1 MSNKSWSKLPSRGG
15 NGCRG
20 MEEPKWHF
28 GICYSTFN
36 RLRTLTCHPSSSWA
50 SEVKGERQHAVGH
63 CFCLPHYSLRGTR
76 ANQHPAKCSVIG
88 CVYSVLAWFHAWL
101 DCRIPFEENGLP
113 LFVHEIVCTWV
124 GQICIFRAVCI
135 CVGLEWSA
143 IKGVRWGSIKVLFVI
158 MVVFPHNQIW
168 KQDTDFRISF
178 SFTLLVTIYT

>member
-20 MEEPKWHF
+20 WRNRSGTLVFVILPSTDYARWLVILHPVGQVKWRENVNTPLVTASV
-28 GICYSTFN
+28 Y
-36 RLRTLTCHPSSSWA
+36 LTIAC
-50 SEVKGERQHAVGH
+50 G
-63 CFCLPHYSLRGTR
+63 GTR

-124 GQICIFRAVCI
+124 GQICIFRAVCM
-135 CVGLEWSA
+135 CGT
-143 IKGVRWGSIKVLFVI
+143 GVRCHKGCQMRKYKSFVCN
-158 MVVFPHNQIW
+158 HGG
-168 KQDTDFRISF
+168 F
-178 SFTLLVTIYT
+178 SPQSNLKTGHRL

>member
-101 DCRIPFEENGLP
+101 DCRIPFEEKGLP
-113 LFVHEIVCTWV
+113 LLAYEIVCTWV
-124 GQICIFRAVCI
+124 GRICIFRAVC
-135 CVGLEWSA
+135 VGHISSCMCGT
-143 IKGVRWGSIKVLFVI
+143 GVRCHKGCQMRKCKSFVCN
-158 MVVFPHNQIW
+158 HG
-168 KQDTDFRISF
+168 SF
-178 SFTLLVTIYT
+178 SPQSNLKTGHRL